1 MATMYQNF
9 KQGLKTV
16 IGSKTTNYG
25 FTLLKSD
32 INKCKLDDNETSLV
46 VDGQKLKQIIIGSYV
61 FDLRHNYIPGNYPTL
76 EQVKADAV
84 LDTIKNLVNVKKWLK
99 QNNIWVGGS
108 NNLNEQS
115 ANAVIVEKSAKEATE
130 ANDVNVAKNAAAK
143 AAAKAKEVAASVKL
157 SIEKEP
163 ATAAATEQATEPE
176 SATEPA
182 TEQTT
187 ALVTVPA
194 TGPAT
199 LNCPS
204 EKININDITKE
215 SCKNKKE
222 LLLKLHPDKN
232 SGCNDESTEKMKKFN
247 ELCSNKSDEIEIND
261 NNIKEIKNGGK
272 KLRKSKS
279 KKGGKRRKTARARK

>member
-1 MATMYQNF
+1 MFQNVKKGF
-9 KQGLKTV
+9 KGIQNAIVGN
-16 IGSKTTNYG
+16 KTTNYG

-32 INKCKLDDNETSLV
+32 IKKCKLDDNETSLV

-61 FDLRHNYIPGNYPTL
+61 FDLSHNYIPGNYPTL

-108 NNLNEQS
+108 NNLNEES

-130 ANDVNVAKNAAAK
+130 ANDVNVAKKAAEK

-157 SIEKEP
+157 S
-163 ATAAATEQATEPE
+163 TEPV
-176 SATEPA
+176 ATEPA
-182 TEQTT
+182 TEPAT

-194 TGPAT
+194 TEVAT

-204 EKININDITKE
+204 ADIGINDITNE

-247 ELCSNKSDEIEIND
+247 ELCSNKPDEIEIND